1 MKAKKKILR
10 KVSFGS
16 QLARSD
22 SLETHTGRSPSP
34 RGSPRRSRSRS
45 RETTSTSR
53 ERRRSLEPTPQE
65 TVDVR
70 FDGERHDLS
79 AGVPGSSGASARRE
93 RDAEVSIGGSEH
105 TQQQITALD
114 PREEYTLANEAS
126 SQHLEVVDRLVEAAS
141 EAALEGTSVEP
152 ELVVQG
158 DDPASSTNRASQVAS
173 DVLTASGRQLLS
185 NITALYFSSSSSSV
199 VTGDR
204 ADPRRGFTFTQT
216 ESVMSDD
223 DKVRLANSLIA
234 LFNPRYQYGI
244 TTTEGGGYSARM
256 TRRDD
261 TSGQAIDG
269 GTSTWSRLRNLMSKY
284 KKPIFDYIG
293 GITSALSS
301 GDWNIGSVMFRFAA
315 FKRRFISSMNIQIA
329 RMRAEDMTLLE
340 GCRLCD
346 SLYKDTHVRA
356 TLEKLRRFIDIFEER
371 YPQNADLPNFFD
383 AVEAGSGG
391 TRATLEAI
399 VYLAQTRNIAIPVK
413 TICRYIFIKTKMKR
427 TRDLVEMATSYAMLP
442 PDHIKQAIKFLRSR
456 NSRIEGDTEDLNYYL
471 EFAIEVFALKHQGID
486 EREVTSSVRGTPYS
500 LYSKCCNLMSTR
512 AAQHALT
519 VDGNNYFKLIER
531 IIAQYTSL
539 ITEVGPKPG
548 IEDGVP
554 RIWIQSYLPREDAQG
569 YIQNGLAVVTLNVPV
584 MTQPELVPYNMLREL
599 KYRLRKIRDNT
610 AEVTS
615 LLSVPLRTAELGGS
629 VHPPYNLI
637 YEYLSTSNLLRSTNT
652 MTRRNYYAQRFV
664 LLIKSFAVKDQ
675 SKLNKELGKVLGLL
689 IEIRNKGGPGSYNY
703 ATLRDIIQ
711 IRLFWVRTY
720 NSVIDAVSTT
730 TVAGTVPAIF
740 FRHLK
745 MLPFISKILWK
756 SGRLVSL
763 VSWQLLKFTVTQIRG
778 VSGIVSFIGYTN
790 TAALSLFMLLTFA
803 SIHVRAGRDIDS
815 PLMDLDENSELNTL
829 NEAIENQIKRQITRH
844 LDSGA
849 DIFNNLTPQQRSI
862 DNILIALRRGIQE
875 LDSRQPLQNQNQDQ
889 TSFFSR
895 RTETEEPTTAADKA
909 IDMTIQLQCQI
920 AFSPSCIARAA
931 RNVGARNEEMVFN
944 NWTAQNPGTIPENE
958 EMYDN
963 ANSLAPVNA
972 VTPEAMYQASI
983 QVRALFGPVFNEFG
997 EQIMSLF
1004 STVASVSMPDPE
1016 VAEEGARA
1024 ADVTDRSEES
1034 RATDPAIT
1042 QTIRPG
1048 LISFGKIKKILKP
1061 YREFMEMPKKGSR
1074 GKTPTLKTR
1083 FGNRKI
1089 KDDSRGMYLNAN
1101 GKRWYI
1107 YKWGEKIR

>member
-34 RGSPRRSRSRS
+34 RGSPRGSRSRS
-45 RETTSTSR
+45 RERRSTSR
-53 ERRRSLEPTPQE
+53 ERRRSPEPTPQQ

-79 AGVPGSSGASARRE
+79 AGVPESSGASARRE

-105 TQQQITALD
+105 TQQQITAPD
-114 PREEYTLANEAS
+114 PSQEYTLANEAS

-158 DDPASSTNRASQVAS
+158 DDLASSTNRASQVAS

-185 NITALYFSSSSSSV
+185 NITALYFSLSSSAV

-204 ADPRRGFTFTQT
+204 ADSRRGFTFTETQT
-216 ESVMSDD
+216 VMSDD

-234 LFNPRYQYGI
+234 LFNPRYEYGI

-256 TRRDD
+256 SRRDD

-301 GDWNIGSVMFRFAA
+301 GDWNIGSVLFRFAA

-340 GCRLCD
+340 CCRLCD

-356 TLEKLRRFIDIFEER
+356 TLEKLRRFIDIFEQR
-371 YPQNADLPNFFD
+371 YPQNAGFPNFFD

-391 TRATLEAI
+391 TRSTLEAI
-399 VYLAQTRNIAIPVK
+399 VYHAQTNNIAIPVK
-413 TICRYIFIKTKMKR
+413 TICRYIFIKKKTKR

-442 PDHIKQAIKFLRSR
+442 PDHIKQAIKFLRST
-456 NSRIEGDTEDLNYYL
+456 NSHIQGDTEDLNYYL

-519 VDGNNYFKLIER
+519 VDENNYFKLIER
-531 IIAQYTSL
+531 IIAQYTAL
-539 ITEVGPKPG
+539 ITEVGPKPA
-548 IEDGVP
+548 IDGE
-554 RIWIQSYLPREDAQG
+554 IHLWIQSYVSRPGGVGFL
-569 YIQNGLAVVTLNVPV
+569 QNGMVDVNLDVPV
-584 MTQPELVPYNMLREL
+584 MALPEMVPYNMLREL
-599 KYRLRKIRDNT
+599 KYHLRKIFNNT

-629 VHPPYNLI
+629 VYPPYNLI
-637 YEYLSTSNLLRSTNT
+637 YEILKTSNNITQRRYYE
-652 MTRRNYYAQRFV
+652 TRFHF
-664 LLIKSFAVKDQ
+664 LINSFAVRDP
-675 SKLNKELGKVLGLL
+675 SKLVLELAKISGLL
-689 IEIRNKGGPGSYNY
+689 KQITKRGGPGSYTY
-703 ATLRDIIQ
+703 ATVRDIAE
-711 IRLFWVRTY
+711 IRLFWVRTF
-720 NSVIDAVSTT
+720 NSVIDAVSTAA
-730 TVAGTVPAIF
+730 VAGTVPAIF
-740 FRHLK
+740 FTHLK
-745 MLPFISKILWK
+745 TLPFVSKILWR

-763 VSWQLLKFTVTQIRG
+763 VSWQLLKFTVTKIKS
-778 VSGIVSFIGYTN
+778 VSGIMSFIGFTN

-803 SIHVRAGRDIDS
+803 GIHVRDGRDINS
-815 PLMDLDENSELNTL
+815 TLTTLDEDSDFSALNGV
-829 NEAIENQIKRQITRH
+829 IENTIKSQIIRH
-844 LDSGA
+844 LNSTA
-849 DIFNNLTPQQRSI
+849 EIFTVLPTQQRST
-862 DNILIALRRGIQE
+862 NQPNLQTILTALQQGTQE
-875 LDSRQPLQNQNQDQ
+875 LSGRQPLQNHTN
-889 TSFFSR
+889 TFFSR
-895 RTETEEPTTAADKA
+895 PSEFQAPTTGVTSILD
-909 IDMTIQLQCQI
+909 TNIQLLCQL
-920 AFSPSCIARAA
+920 AFSPSSIARAA
-931 RNVGARNEEMVFN
+931 RNEEMIFN
-944 NWTAQNPGTIPENE
+944 NWGPQNPGTIPQNE
-958 EMYDN
+958 EMYN
-963 ANSLAPVNA
+963 NSSSMAPVNGTSQELSA
-972 VTPEAMYQASI
+972 ATNHM
-983 QVRALFGPVFNEFG
+983 RGFFGPVFNEFG

-1004 STVASVSMPDPE
+1004 STVASASMPDPE
-1016 VAEEGARA
+1016 VYEQGARA
-1024 ADVTDRSEES
+1024 GDATDPSEES

-1042 QTIRPG
+1042 RTNRPG
-1048 LISFGKIKKILKP
+1048 EISFGKIKKILKP